1 MASKDDKKAEKKAAI
16 KKHKDA
22 RAALD
27 ANYEKELKAARANGQ
42 KYIGEETDEYLRL
55 NRAVADAEQGVSWW
69 RR

>member
-1 MASKDDKKAEKKAAI
+1 VASKDEKKAAI

-55 NRAVADAEQGVSWW
+55 NRAVVDAEKDIAWY